1 LNRLKSDGVEV
12 DAEVP
17 VSSPAGGSADARQKI
32 HQRMSALELGKRSI
46 HGPLVYVVCALI
58 TVLGSSIRSDYPLA
72 SILVVV
78 FLGILAL
85 VRIQYAK
92 GFEARYDRVGERAV
106 RNFVI
111 LLLIQCS
118 IFSWSAAA
126 TIIHYG
132 EGVESTYA
140 LLFGAAAGAVGTSS
154 LAPRVGVH
162 RIFLVAV
169 MAPIL
174 AALVPGLGE
183 VGIGILIGSSALVAF
198 YLREVVLASAAYN
211 GLIDTQLDLEAAA
224 QQIETL
230 QGIIPICAWCKAVR
244 DDDGFWEDVETYV
257 RGRTEAEFTHSIC
270 PDCKVK
276 HFPDVASAEKAG
288 E

>member
-1 LNRLKSDGVEV
+1 MSRLKSDVVKADVE
-12 DAEVP
+12 APE
-17 VSSPAGGSADARQKI
+17 PAHARDSEHAGQMLR
-32 HQRMSALELGKRSI
+32 QRMSALELGKRSV
-46 HGPLVYVVCALI
+46 HGPVVYIVCALI
-58 TVLGSSIRSDYPLA
+58 AILGSSIRSDYPLMA
-72 SILVVV
+72 VLVLLSLCVLAVARILH
-78 FLGILAL
+78 
-85 VRIQYAK
+85 AK
-92 GFEARYDRVGERAV
+92 NFAARYDLVGERAV
-106 RNFVI
+106 REFTI

-126 TIIHYG
+126 TILHYG
-132 EGVESTYA
+132 QGVESTYA

-174 AALVPGLGE
+174 ASLIPGLGQVG
-183 VGIGILIGSSALVAF
+183 VGIFLGSSALVAF

-270 PDCKVK
+270 PDCKQK
-276 HFPDVASAEKAG
+276 HFPEAASAAPES